1 MRQLL
6 NLLCVG
12 LLGGMVSGC
21 VAVAAIASK
30 ASPPPAVPAEY
41 KPAKELTLVLVES
54 YENPDLYEVE
64 SERIARD
71 LTEAFAAEK
80 KTFPVVPEQRLMELK
95 ASKGSE
101 FRQMSVPGIAKALG
115 AKQVIYVD
123 LMKFTADPA
132 IGSETMRG
140 EARATVKLVDADTG
154 HTLWPRD
161 SSVGREISYTTPAL
175 SAEGTS
181 RNAVQQ
187 QLYEHMGEQIE
198 HLFHDWVD
206 EAQQGNPPDSITND
220 NIK

>member
-21 VAVAAIASK
+21 VAVAAIANK
-30 ASPPPAVPAEY
+30 ASPPPTIPAEY

-71 LTEAFAAEK
+71 LTDAFAEHK
-80 KTFPVVPEQRLMELK
+80 SFPVIPEQKLMELK
-95 ASKGSE
+95 ANRGSD
-101 FRQMSVPGIAKALG
+101 FRKMSVPTIAKALG
-115 AKQVIYVD
+115 AKQVIYVN
-123 LMKFTADPA
+123 LLKFTADPA

-140 EARATVKLVDADTG
+140 GARATVKLVDAGTG

-161 SSVGREISYTTPAL
+161 SSVGREISYKTPAL
-175 SAEGTS
+175 SEEGTS
-181 RNAVQQ
+181 RNAVQE
-187 QLYEHMGEQIE
+187 QLYNHLSEQIW
-198 HLFHDWVD
+198 HLFSDWVD
-206 EAQQGNPPDSITND
+206 ENQNGNPPDSITND
-220 NIK
+220 TIK

>member
-30 ASPPPAVPAEY
+30 AAPAPTIPAEY
-41 KPAKELTLVLVES
+41 KPEKELTLVLVES

-71 LTEAFAAEK
+71 LTDAFAEK
-80 KTFPVVPEQRLMELK
+80 KAFPVVPQQKLMELK

-123 LMKFTADPA
+123 LMKFTADPP

-161 SSVGREISYTTPAL
+161 SSVGREVSYKTPAL
-175 SAEGTS
+175 SEEGTS

-187 QLYEHMGEQIE
+187 QVYQHMGEQIE

-206 EAQQGNPPDSITND
+206 ETQQGNPPDSITND